1 MRCWAEID
9 LDIIKE
15 NIQILKRIGSGKLM
29 AVVKANAYGHGAVRI
44 SEVAEECGVDWLG
57 VALVEEGIEL
67 RKVGTA
73 LPILVLSE
81 PSSFEGL
88 GEYGL
93 TPVVYSKE
101 FISQLPVGTPVHLKV
116 DTGLHRV
123 GCNPEDVPARINDIR
138 LAGLQFQG
146 IMTHLAGSDDRVQLS
161 LFDKILGGLELTPP
175 LVHAASSRATLGGYG
190 KYDMDRCGISIY
202 DMSLSLK
209 SRVSFIRRVKAGEKI
224 SYGGNYLLEKDSY
237 IAVVPIGYADG
248 VPRGLVGFPVI
259 VGGGLALI
267 VSVTMDQL
275 ILDLGDVGVKTGTE
289 VNLLVSEW
297 AEYLNTI
304 SYEVYCGIRNRVPR
318 IYKGV

>member
-9 LDIIKE
+9 LGVIKE
-15 NIQILKRIGSGKLM
+15 NIGILKRLGSGKLM

-57 VALVEEGIEL
+57 VAIVEEGIEL
-67 RKVGTA
+67 RKAGIQ

-81 PSSFEGL
+81 PANVVGL
-88 GEYGL
+88 REYEL
-93 TPVVYSKE
+93 TPVVYSKD
-101 FISQLPVGTPVHLKV
+101 FIDQLPVETPVHLKV

-123 GCNPEDVPARINDIR
+123 GCNPEDVLARIANISN
-138 LAGLQFQG
+138 AGLQFQG
-146 IMTHLAGSDDRVQLS
+146 LMTHLAGSDDHVQLD
-161 LFDKILGGLELTPP
+161 LFDKILEGLELTPP
-175 LVHAASSRATLGGYG
+175 LVHAASSRATLGEYG
-190 KYDMDRCGISIY
+190 SYDMDRCGIAIY
-202 DMSLSLK
+202 DMSMSLK
-209 SRVSFIRRVKAGEKI
+209 SKVSFIRRVKAGERI
-224 SYGGNYLLEKDSY
+224 SYGGAYTLDKDSY

-248 VPRGLVGFPVI
+248 VPRGLVGFSVL
-259 VGGGLALI
+259 VGGGMAPV

-275 ILDLGDVGVKTGTE
+275 ILDLGGVGVKTGTE
-289 VNLLVSEW
+289 VNLLISEW